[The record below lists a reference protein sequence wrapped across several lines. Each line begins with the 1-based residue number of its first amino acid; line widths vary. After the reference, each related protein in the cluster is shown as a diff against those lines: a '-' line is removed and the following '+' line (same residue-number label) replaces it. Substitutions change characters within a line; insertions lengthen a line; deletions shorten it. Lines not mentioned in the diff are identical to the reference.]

1 LNFFGVLQVQRLLRG
16 CGNHA
21 VGLLFKE
28 LLWDLCLGFLCVG
41 VSLECAILGQVDLD
55 ILNVEAIGIMDSG
68 VVFNDCG
75 DLAAILLDEVGG
87 PVSNRTEALND
98 EGLVLDAER

>member
-1 LNFFGVLQVQRLLRG
+1 MQRLLRG
-16 CGNHA
+16 CGDHA
-21 VGLLFKE
+21 VSLLFKE
-28 LLWDLCLGFLCVG
+28 SLRDLGLGFVGVG
-41 VSLECAILGQVDLD
+41 VSLKCAILGQVDLD

-98 EGLVLDAER
+98 ECLVLNAQR

>member
-41 VSLECAILGQVDLD
+41 VSLECAILGQVLLD

-68 VVFNDCG
+68 VVFDNCG
-75 DLAAILLDEVGG
+75 DLAAILLDEVRC
-87 PVSNRTEALND
+87 PVSDRTKALND
-98 EGLVLDAER
+98 EGFAFDTE

>member
-1 LNFFGVLQVQRLLRG
+1 
-16 CGNHA
+16 
-21 VGLLFKE
+21 
-28 LLWDLCLGFLCVG
+28 VG

-55 ILNVEAIGIMDSG
+55 ILNVEAIGIMDSR

-87 PVSNRTEALND
+87 PVSDRTEALND
-98 EGLVLDAER
+98 EGLVLDALR

>member
-1 LNFFGVLQVQRLLRG
+1 
-16 CGNHA
+16 
-21 VGLLFKE
+21 
-28 LLWDLCLGFLCVG
+28 VG

-68 VVFNDCG
+68 VVFNDRG
-75 DLAAILLDEVGG
+75 DLTAILLDEVGG
-87 PVSNRTEALND
+87 PVSDCTEALND